1 MKVVALTGGI
11 GGAKLALGFA
21 KALPAEDTTFVVN
34 TGDDFEHLGFHISPD
49 IDTLVYTLAGEASPE
64 AGWGRRGETW
74 QFMAAL
80 KALGGETWFKLGD
93 KDLALHVARR
103 QVLAEGATLTAAT
116 AKLSRRLGVA
126 QAVLPM
132 SDDPVRTIVET
143 PNGPLAFQHYFVRDR
158 CAPTV
163 TGFAFTGIE
172 SAQVNPRLEAAL
184 TARPDAIVI
193 CPSNPFVSI
202 DPILG
207 VPRLKD
213 LLRASGAPVVA
224 VSPIVGGR
232 AIKGPTAKMMRELAI
247 PTTAE
252 AVAQHYR
259 ELIDGF
265 ILDEEDAAAEPAV
278 ARLGIATHVAQTVM
292 RTLEDRMALA
302 RTALDFAAALRTS
315 RSRAGTSTGP

>member
-80 KALGGETWFKLGD
+80 EALGGETWFKLGD

-103 QVLAEGATLTAAT
+103 QLLAEGATLTAAT
-116 AKLSRRLGVA
+116 AELSRRLGVA

-143 PNGPLAFQHYFVRDR
+143 PSGPLAFQHYFVRDR

-163 TGFAFTGIE
+163 TGFAFAGSE
-172 SAQVNPRLEAAL
+172 SARVNPRLEAAL
-184 TARPDAIVI
+184 AAQPDAIVI

-252 AVAQHYR
+252 AVARHYR

-292 RTLEDRMALA
+292 RTLDDRVALA
-302 RTALDFAAALRTS
+302 HTALDFAAALRLS
-315 RSRAGTSTGP
+315 RDRAAASAGP

>member
-74 QFMAAL
+74 QFIAAL

-103 QVLAEGATLTAAT
+103 QLLAEGATLTAAT
-116 AKLSRRLGVA
+116 AELSRRLGVA

-132 SDDPVRTIVET
+132 SDHPVRTIVET

-163 TGFAFTGIE
+163 TGFAFAGIE
-172 SAQVNPRLEAAL
+172 SAQVNQRLEAAL
-184 TARPDAIVI
+184 TAWPDAIVI

-213 LLRASGAPVVA
+213 LLRASRAPVVA

-252 AVAQHYR
+252 AVARHYR
-259 ELIDGF
+259 EFIDGF

-292 RTLEDRMALA
+292 RTLEDRVALA
-302 RTALDFAAALRTS
+302 RTALDFAAALRLS
-315 RSRAGTSTGP
+315 RSRAAGTGP

>member
-1 MKVVALTGGI
+1 MKVLALTGGI

-21 KALPAEDTTFVVN
+21 TTLAAEDALFVVN

-49 IDTLVYTLAGEASPE
+49 IDTLVYTLAGEANPE

-80 KALGGETWFKLGD
+80 EALGGETWFKLGD
-93 KDLALHVARR
+93 KDLALHVMRR
-103 QVLAEGATLTAAT
+103 ELLAAGATLTAAT
-116 AKLSRRLGVA
+116 AELSRQLGVTH
-126 QAVLPM
+126 AVLPM
-132 SDDPVRTIVET
+132 SDDAVRTVVNT
-143 PNGPLAFQHYFVRDR
+143 PTGALAFQHYFVRDR

-163 TGFAFTGIE
+163 TGFAFAGIE
-172 SAQVNPRLEAAL
+172 SAQVNPSIEAAL
-184 TARPDAIVI
+184 ASPPDAIVI

-202 DPILG
+202 DPILA
-207 VPRLKD
+207 VPRLKA
-213 LLRASGAPVVA
+213 LLRESGAPVVA

-252 AVAQHYR
+252 AVARHYG

-278 ARLGIATHVAQTVM
+278 ARLGIATRVTQTVM
-292 RTLEDRMALA
+292 RTLADRVALA
-302 RTALDFAAALRTS
+302 NATLEFAAAVCSGR
-315 RSRAGTSTGP
+315 GK